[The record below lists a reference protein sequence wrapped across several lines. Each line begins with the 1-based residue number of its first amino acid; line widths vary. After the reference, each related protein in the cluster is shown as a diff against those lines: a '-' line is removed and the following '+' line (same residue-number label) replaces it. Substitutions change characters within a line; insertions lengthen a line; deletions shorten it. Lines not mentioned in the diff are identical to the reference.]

1 MAYMNDPRENCFDL
15 DNHAIWEMD
24 NRKEE
29 RYVWNGAV
37 IDLCDM
43 PIDEYMKNPFND

>member
-1 MAYMNDPRENCFDL
+1 MAYMKDPRENCFDL
-15 DNHAIWEMD
+15 DEHAIWEMD
-24 NRKEE
+24 NRKEA